1 MASRLGAAE
10 SLVVLGLVFLL
21 AATAVPTTSVVDF
34 GANGGVS
41 TAATTEPAPNG
52 PKSAADVRLVSVGDR
67 GDRLWPF
74 TSRDRAFETLTLP
87 VNVVVEG
94 NPARVRSLLMYSRD
108 ATWDETNE
116 SWQQAS
122 TEQAPTD
129 EAASPW
135 GSATGAD
142 RFTFVDTA
150 ESGGLWIAESMQLHD
165 GTYFGSRIHLRL
177 YGGGTPD
184 DSWTAIQAHRDYW
197 DWFRLRHTVTSLS
210 GPQHVVER
218 DLMRQSTVVD
228 VRRER
233 FANGGIIDAD
243 GWVSVVELGPPQLST
258 LPRDDARRSVPVESV
273 TDRGERRPAERA
285 DSDRGD
291 TPSVL
296 DAPTTD
302 SAGVG
307 TALSILAVVFVGVGG
322 LAAVVTRRDEFGA
335 LVERLRWS
343 RLADDRFQRVVALA
357 VALVALPV
365 LVRSAALGLES
376 VIPNHPKVVAGLLS
390 PVFAFAPVAL
400 AARLPR
406 GYSPELWFGTAFVG
420 YGVGLVAD
428 FAMIGVAVVPVDV
441 VLHRFAVLVALG
453 VIAVAGHRRFEAS
466 EPRRAP
472 LWAAV
477 CLWILLFAW
486 PLFLGI

>member
-10 SLVVLGLVFLL
+10 SLVVLGVVLLL
-21 AATAVPTTSVVDF
+21 ATAAVPTASVVDF

-74 TSRDRAFETLTLP
+74 TSRDRSFETLTLP

-122 TEQAPTD
+122 TEQPPTA
-129 EAASPW
+129 EAGTPW

-150 ESGGLWIAESMQLHD
+150 DSGGLWIAESMQLHD

-258 LPRDDARRSVPVESV
+258 LPRDDVRRSMPVESA
-273 TDRGERRPAERA
+273 TSRSEAAERA
-285 DSDRGD
+285 GSERGG

-296 DAPTTD
+296 DTPARA
-302 SAGVG
+302 AGVG
-307 TALSILAVVFVGVGG
+307 TVLSVLAIGFVGIGG
-322 LAAVVTRRDEFGA
+322 LAALATRRDELGA

-365 LVRSAALGLES
+365 LVRSAALGLER
-376 VIPNHPKVVAGLLS
+376 VVPNHPKVIAGLLF
-390 PVFAFAPVAL
+390 PVFAFTPAVLTAH
-400 AARLPR
+400 LPR
-406 GYSPELWFGTAFVG
+406 GYSSELWFGTAFVG
-420 YGVGLVAD
+420 YGTGLVAD
-428 FAMIGVAVVPVDV
+428 FAMIGVAVVPVEV

-453 VIAVAGHRRFEAS
+453 CLAVAGHRRFEAS

-477 CLWILLFAW
+477 CLWLLLFAW
-486 PLFLGI
+486 PLFLGT

>member
-10 SLVVLGLVFLL
+10 SLVVLGVVLLL
-21 AATAVPTTSVVDF
+21 ATTAVPTASVVDF
-34 GANGGVS
+34 GANGGAS
-41 TAATTEPAPNG
+41 TAATAESAPNG
-52 PKSAADVRLVSVGDR
+52 PKSADDVRLVPVGDR

-74 TSRDRAFETLTLP
+74 TSRDRSFDALTLP

-94 NPARVRSLLMYSRD
+94 NPARVRSLLLYSRD

-129 EAASPW
+129 EPASPW

-150 ESGGLWIAESMQLHD
+150 DSGGLWIAESMQLHD
-165 GTYFGSRIHLRL
+165 GTYFGSRTHLRL

-197 DWFRLRHTVTSLS
+197 DWFRLRHTVTSLA
-210 GPQHVVER
+210 GPQHAVER
-218 DLMRQSTVVD
+218 DLMRRPTVVD

-258 LPRDDARRSVPVESV
+258 LPRDDARRPASVGSATGRDEA
-273 TDRGERRPAERA
+273 AERA
-285 DSDRGD
+285 GSEGDD

-296 DAPTTD
+296 DTPQTGPT
-302 SAGVG
+302 GVG
-307 TALSILAVVFVGVGG
+307 TVLSMLAVGFVAVGG
-322 LAAVVTRRDEFGA
+322 LAALATRRDELGA

-343 RLADDRFQRVVALA
+343 RLADDRLQRVVALA

-365 LVRSAALGLES
+365 LVRSAALGLER
-376 VIPNHPKVVAGLLS
+376 VVPNHPKVVAGLLF
-390 PVFAFAPVAL
+390 PVFALAPAVL

-406 GYSPELWFGTAFVG
+406 GYSSELWFGTAFVG
-420 YGVGLVAD
+420 YGTGLVAD
-428 FAMIGVAVVPVDV
+428 FAMIGVAVVPVEV

-453 VIAVAGHRRFEAS
+453 CLAVAGRRHFESS
-466 EPRRAP
+466 EPRRAA
-472 LWAAV
+472 LSAAV
-477 CLWILLFAW
+477 CLWLLLFAW